1 MRRVIALER
10 TAMAISQDE
19 REFFVALGS
28 RIAQFRKDSH
38 ITQVQLAETLGVSQP
53 TMNAYELGQRRVPVS
68 ALPVLAKALGVG
80 LEECLASRAQQR
92 RSAGR
97 RRSYSSRW
105 SVLPG
110 CPRHSSGWSC
120 KCSMACWPRPA
131 AAEPNRQEQER

>member
-1 MRRVIALER
+1 
-10 TAMAISQDE
+10 MAISQDE

-80 LEECLASRAQQR
+80 LEELLGESGTATKKRGPAPKLQQQVERLARLPKAQQR
-92 RSAGR
+92 MVMQMLDGVLAQAG
-97 RRSYSSRW
+97 SR
-105 SVLPG
+105 
-110 CPRHSSGWSC
+110 
-120 KCSMACWPRPA
+120 
-131 AAEPNRQEQER
+131 